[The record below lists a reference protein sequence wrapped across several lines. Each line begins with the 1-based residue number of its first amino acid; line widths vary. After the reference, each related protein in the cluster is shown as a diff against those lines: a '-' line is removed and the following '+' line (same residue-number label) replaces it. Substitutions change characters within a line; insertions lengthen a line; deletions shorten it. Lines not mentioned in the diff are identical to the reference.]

1 MADPKI
7 KIKRGTGKPSDWN
20 GVSGATAGELYVDFT
35 NTSFYIGNTFGQAIT
50 FGHFVDGGTLGTNSD
65 IRVPTQKAVKSY
77 VDGKFGSLPGATSAD
92 ILFVRISQDD
102 INNYSDESAN
112 GKGIGTDG
120 NVTEFNQRWSVF
132 DFDLS
137 GLITTTQS
145 PTNTLRSRNVSNS
158 IFKYGGSFPG
168 GFIDGSKIAQNSGS
182 TKRIFI
188 SYQIS
193 FDNYT
198 NDGSGGFILTS
209 DSNPTRRAA
218 IQLSTWNGS
227 SYDLSYLLPSYGTLK
242 VSSGNVLILNGSG
255 IIDMPNYSATNT
267 IGEGYIE
274 LVWGAS
280 GVSTIEP
287 ITTTGNNYRYAGRST
302 TDSRWSPN
310 HGLTGDIEPGYTT
323 RLIVS
328 TLPL

>member
-7 KIKRGTGKPSDWN
+7 KIKRGTGKPSNWD

-50 FGHFVDGGTLGTNSD
+50 FGHFIDGGTLGTNSD

-77 VDGKFGSLPGATSAD
+77 VDGKIGSIPGATSAD
-92 ILFVRISQDD
+92 ILFVRLVDD
-102 INNYSDESAN
+102 VFNSYDEGQN
-112 GKGIGTDG
+112 GQGIGISG
-120 NVTEFNQRWSVF
+120 NVTEFNERWNIFLF
-132 DFDLS
+132 DIADS
-137 GLITTTQS
+137 ESQNQN
-145 PTNTLRSRNVSNS
+145 PANTFRSRNVTNS
-158 IFKYGGSFPG
+158 IFKYGGSTPG
-168 GFIDGSKIAQNSGS
+168 GWIDGSKITQNSGS
-182 TKRIFI
+182 TKKVFV

-198 NDGSGGFILTS
+198 NGGGGSFTRTT
-209 DSNPTRRAA
+209 DPNPTRRAA
-218 IQLSTWNGS
+218 IQVSTWNGS
-227 SYDLSYLLPSYGTLK
+227 SYDLAYLLPSYGTLN
-242 VSSGNVLILNGSG
+242 SSNDNVLILNGSG
-255 IIDMPNYSATNT
+255 IIDMPNYSSTNT
-267 IGEGYIE
+267 IGEGWIE

-280 GVSTIEP
+280 GVSSLNPTSGP
-287 ITTTGNNYRYAGRST
+287 LNNNYRYAGRST

-310 HGLTGDIEPGYTT
+310 HATVGDIEPGYTT

>member
-7 KIKRGTGKPSDWN
+7 KIKRGTGNPSNWN

-50 FGHFVDGGTLGTNSD
+50 FGHFVDGGTLGTNSN

-77 VDGKFGSLPGATSAD
+77 VDGKFGSIPGATSAD

-102 INNYSDESAN
+102 IDNYGDESAN
-112 GKGIGTDG
+112 GKGIGTSG
-120 NVTEFNQRWSVF
+120 NETEFNERWSIF
-132 DFDLS
+132 DFDLG

-168 GFIDGSKIAQNSGS
+168 GFVDGTKIAQNSGS
-182 TKRIFI
+182 TKKVFV

-193 FDNYT
+193 FDNCT
-198 NDGSGGFILTS
+198 NTSIGGVTGTDDL
-209 DSNPTRRAA
+209 NPTRRAA

-227 SYDLSYLLPSYGTLK
+227 DYNLSYLLPSYGALK
-242 VSSGNVLILNGSG
+242 NNSKNVLILNGSG

-280 GVSTIEP
+280 GVSTINP
-287 ITTTGNNYRYAGRST
+287 TTIPGNNYRYAGRST

>member
-20 GVSGATAGELYVDFT
+20 GVTGATAGELYVDFT

-77 VDGKFGSLPGATSAD
+77 VDGKFGSIPGATSAD
-92 ILFVRISQDD
+92 ILFVRLVDD
-102 INNYSDESAN
+102 IFSAYPDETQNSQ
-112 GKGIGTDG
+112 GIGTSG
-120 NVTEFNQRWSVF
+120 NLDEFNQRWNVF
-132 DFDLS
+132 LFDIDANES
-137 GLITTTQS
+137 QNQNPANS
-145 PTNTLRSRNVSNS
+145 FRSRNVTNS
-158 IFKYGGSFPG
+158 IFKYGGSTPG
-168 GFIDGSKIAQNSGS
+168 GYVDGSKITQNSGS
-182 TKRIFI
+182 TKKVFV

-193 FDNYT
+193 FDNCT
-198 NDGSGGFILTS
+198 NTSIGGVTGTDDL
-209 DSNPTRRAA
+209 NPTRRAA
-218 IQLSTWNGS
+218 IQVSTWNGS
-227 SYDLSYLLPSYGTLK
+227 DYNLSYLLSSYGALK
-242 VSSGNVLILNGSG
+242 NNSKNILILNGSG
-255 IIDMPNYSATNT
+255 IIDMPNYSGTNT

-280 GVSTIEP
+280 GVSTIQP
-287 ITTTGNNYRYAGRST
+287 ISTSGNNYRYAGRST